1 MLDWIDDHKT
11 LLWSLS
17 AASAAVLVASFFLIP
32 LVVARIRPDYFAHEK
47 RPDRSWINL
56 HPTLRIAIHIG
67 KNILGAILMIAG
79 LVMLALPGPGMFT
92 LLVGFFLLDF
102 PGKYRFER
110 WLVARAV
117 IHRPI
122 NWLRRRSGRLP
133 LVILPK
139 SAHSHEPSTRQL
151 RSGSTTP

>member
-1 MLDWIDDHKT
+1 MLKWIDEHQA

-17 AASAAVLVASFFLIP
+17 AASLAVLVASFFLIP
-32 LVVARIRPDYFAHEK
+32 FVVARIRPDYFAHDK

-56 HPTLRIAIHIG
+56 HPSVRVAIHVG
-67 KNILGAILMIAG
+67 KNILGVILMVAG
-79 LVMLALPGPGMFT
+79 LAMLALPGPGMIT

-110 WLVARAV
+110 WLVARPM

-122 NWLRRRSGRLP
+122 NWLRKRSGRLP
-133 LVILPK
+133 LII
-139 SAHSHEPSTRQL
+139 
-151 RSGSTTP
+151 RS